1 MTFRTYVLWRVFC
14 AICVL
19 SPLMLSVPDTWA
31 QGRDTE
37 LDALKKQVEELRKRE
52 AETRQQLEEVQRK
65 LDALQAQPATAPAPV
80 PAAPLD
86 RAVQEIEPPRPRP
99 TSPALAAR
107 QVGGATLRLIDISAD
122 ILVAAGGSTENG
134 ETLEILQGGDHDPRQ
149 NGFTLQAL
157 ELSLSGA
164 IDPYFTGE
172 AHVVFFIDSAG
183 ETRLELEE
191 AFLTTQSLPFGLQVE
206 AGFFFSEFGLINPT
220 HPHAWDWVDQP
231 VILSRFFGGDGMRQA
246 GMRIG
251 WLAPLPWFSEFHVGV
266 QNPNGETMVSFLA
279 NDEVFEERAIGGR
292 PFVER
297 EVDSADDLVYLL
309 RWVNAWNVGRTV
321 TGQLGA
327 SALFGPNTTG
337 SDGRTIIYGADL
349 KVTWRPVHN
358 FRGWPFIRWQ
368 TEFLQRNYTADA
380 FTGEVDGA
388 LVTLPRQTL
397 YDWGGYTQVLYGFIP
412 RWAGGIRLEYATG
425 HGASVDG
432 RNDDPFRDTRF
443 RFSPM
448 LAWYVSEF
456 ARLRLQYNYDW
467 AAHLTDNR
475 AHAVWLVL
483 EGLFGAH
490 PAHKF

>member
-1 MTFRTYVLWRVFC
+1 MYFSAYVHRRVFC
-14 AICVL
+14 AVGILSALVL
-19 SPLMLSVPDTWA
+19 YVPDGRA
-31 QGRDTE
+31 QHRDAE

-52 AETRQQLEEVQRK
+52 VETRQQLEEVQRK

-122 ILVAAGGSTENG
+122 ILVAAGGSTENA

-157 ELSLSGA
+157 ELSLTGA

-172 AHVVFFIDSAG
+172 AHVVFFIDSEG

-358 FRGWPFIRWQ
+358 FRAGRSSAGK
-368 TEFLQRNYTADA
+368 RNFYSATIPPMPLPERSTAR
-380 FTGEVDGA
+380 

-432 RNDDPFRDTRF
+432 RNDNPFRDTRF

>member
-1 MTFRTYVLWRVFC
+1 MYFHASVHCKTFC
-14 AICVL
+14 ALGVL
-19 SPLMLSVPDTWA
+19 SALMVSAPDGWT
-31 QGRDTE
+31 QSRDAE
-37 LDALKKQVEELRKRE
+37 LAALKKQVEELRQRE

-65 LDALQAQPATAPAPV
+65 LDALQAQPAAVPSQAPV
-80 PAAPLD
+80 TPLD
-86 RAVQEIEPPRPRP
+86 RAVQEIEPPKPRP
-99 TSPALAAR
+99 AQPSLASR
-107 QVGGATLRLIDISAD
+107 QVGAATLRLIDISAD
-122 ILVAAGGSTENG
+122 ILIAAGGASESG
-134 ETLEILQGGDHDPRQ
+134 ETLEILQGGGHDPRH

-157 ELSLSGA
+157 ELSLAGA
-164 IDPYFTGE
+164 IDPYLKGE
-172 AHVVFFIDSAG
+172 AHVVFFIDSEG

-206 AGFFFSEFGLINPT
+206 AGFFFSEFGLLNPT

-231 VILSRFFGGDGMRQA
+231 IILSRFFGADGMRQA
-246 GMRIG
+246 GIRLG
-251 WLAPLPWFSEFHVGV
+251 WLTPLPWFSEFHVGV
-266 QNPNGETMVSFLA
+266 QNPHGETMVSFLA
-279 NDEVFEERAIGGR
+279 NDEVFQERPIGGR

-321 TGQLGA
+321 TGQLGV

-337 SDGRTIIYGADL
+337 PDGRTIIYGADL
-349 KVTWRPVHN
+349 KVAWRPVRN

-368 TEFLQRNYTADA
+368 TEFLQRHYTADA
-380 FTGEVDGA
+380 FTGEVDGVLA
-388 LVTLPRQTL
+388 TLPRQTL

-425 HGASVDG
+425 SGESVDG

-443 RFSPM
+443 RFSPL

-456 ARLRLQYNYDW
+456 AQVRLQYNYDW
-467 AAHLTDNR
+467 AAHLVDDR